1 MPARKQARQNYSPPT
16 HKTGIPAQ
24 QRTNTGGL
32 LPKGERDMYYI
43 TGDTHGNCA
52 RLLDFSQEYSLTA
65 EDTIIIL
72 GDAGLN
78 YYADERDIR
87 QKQLLQDTPATVF
100 CIHGNHERRPQA
112 IAGYRQLSWHGGAVY
127 QEDAY
132 PNLLFAQDGES
143 FDFDG
148 LSVIVIGGA
157 FSVDKD
163 QRLQNGWNWF
173 ADEQPDEQVR
183 SRVEAQLERLGW
195 QVDIVLSHTCPL
207 RYEPR
212 EAFLDGIDQAKVDK
226 STELWLDEIE
236 ARLQYRRWYC
246 GHHHTTKRIDRL
258 QFMYKDYDMLG
269 NGY

>member
-1 MPARKQARQNYSPPT
+1 
-16 HKTGIPAQ
+16 
-24 QRTNTGGL
+24 
-32 LPKGERDMYYI
+32 
-43 TGDTHGNCA
+43 
-52 RLLDFSQEYSLTA
+52 
-65 EDTIIIL
+65 
-72 GDAGLN
+72 
-78 YYADERDIR
+78 
-87 QKQLLQDTPATVF
+87 
-100 CIHGNHERRPQA
+100 
-112 IAGYRQLSWHGGAVY
+112 
-127 QEDAY
+127 
-132 PNLLFAQDGES
+132 
-143 FDFDG
+143 
-148 LSVIVIGGA
+148 
-157 FSVDKD
+157 
-163 QRLQNGWNWF
+163 
-173 ADEQPDEQVR
+173 VR